1 MRAAGASAP
10 LYLGVDGGGTSTELL
25 LTDAEG
31 NEVARHC
38 VGSTSAKSVGKAAA
52 YANLADAARWAR
64 ETAAAHGAE
73 PEDVHGTWGLSGCDS
88 EADRM
93 ALQEVLASCGLA
105 ETRHRVCNDAL
116 LALRTITAGAGVVV
130 IAGTG
135 SVAFC
140 VDESGEQ
147 QRFGGWG
154 YQASDLGS
162 GFWVGAQLLRE
173 ALLFADGCRED
184 DPAFVHVL
192 AKLAEDASC
201 SGAQLHGHTRSNDDA
216 RLRGRTRSNAGAQ
229 THSGTQPQRHNAQ
242 PRSTTHFGENPPE
255 RPPESALES
264 PGEAAMRLT
273 QADEVAAFARIA
285 LECENSPV
293 CAQIRHQAARYLAGY
308 ALSADK
314 ALAQRGCLGEPIV
327 LAGGLFRN
335 ERFCALVTSE
345 IDALSSSDAHASN
358 APSSDAGK
366 RVRWAS
372 ASAAY
377 GGILMA
383 RARAE
388 QS

>member
-31 NEVARHC
+31 DKIARHC

-52 YANLADAARWAR
+52 YANLADAARWVR

-88 EADRM
+88 EADRV

-140 VDESGEQ
+140 VDEGGEQ

-184 DPAFVHVL
+184 DPAFAHVL
-192 AKLAEDASC
+192 AKLAEDAP
-201 SGAQLHGHTRSNDDA
+201 GGDA
-216 RLRGRTRSNAGAQ
+216 RLHDRTRSGDGAQ
-229 THSGTQPQRHNAQ
+229 TRSGARPHDGTQPQRHGAQ
-242 PRSTTHFGENPPE
+242 SRGTTHFGENPPE

-285 LECENSPV
+285 LECETSPT

-335 ERFCALVTSE
+335 ERFRALVTSE
-345 IDALSSSDAHASN
+345 INALSSSDAHAFN
-358 APSSDAGK
+358 APPSDAGK

-383 RARAE
+383 RSRAE

>member
-1 MRAAGASAP
+1 MRAAGAAAP

-25 LTDAEG
+25 LANAEG
-31 NEVARHC
+31 DEIARHC
-38 VGSTSAKSVGKAAA
+38 VGSTSAKSIGKRAA
-52 YANLADAARWAR
+52 YANLADAARWVR
-64 ETAAAHGAE
+64 ETAAAHDAE
-73 PEDVHGTWGLSGCDS
+73 PEDVHGIWGLSGCDS
-88 EADRM
+88 EADRV

-140 VDESGEQ
+140 VDEGGEQ
-147 QRFGGWG
+147 QRVGGWG

-184 DPAFVHVL
+184 DPAFAHVF
-192 AKLAEDASC
+192 AKLVEDAP
-201 SGAQLHGHTRSNDDA
+201 GDDAQLHG
-216 RLRGRTRSNAGAQ
+216 RTRLNDGAQ
-229 THSGTQPQRHNAQ
+229 THGGTQQQRHGVQ
-242 PRSTTHFGENPPE
+242 SHSTTHFGENPPE
-255 RPPESALES
+255 RPPESAPES

-285 LECENSPV
+285 LECESSPV
-293 CAQIRHQAARYLAGY
+293 CTQIRRQAARYLAGY

-314 ALAQRGCLGEPIV
+314 ALAQRGCSSRPIV

-335 ERFCALVTSE
+335 ERFRDLVTSE
-345 IDALSSSDAHASN
+345 IDALSSDAHASN

-372 ASAAY
+372 ASPAY

-383 RARAE
+383 HARAE